1 MPVKGPNR
9 LAGGVLTLRA
19 RNNHLENE
27 TLQDGDFRRLNWGSK
42 NFFLVERSSSYQ
54 VWEFVH

>member
-19 RNNHLENE
+19 RNAHLENE
-27 TLQDGDFRRLNWGSK
+27 TLQDGDFRRLNGASK
-42 NFFLVERSSSYQ
+42 NFLLVERSIFY
-54 VWEFVH
+54 